1 MNDII
6 DFDFNVDS
14 DLGEDS
20 LLLVYNDKDKLLG
33 CIITS
38 NDYYYFQKDYFL
50 DNYNEYT
57 SIMELLIKEE
67 IYKGYIKKLKTN

>member
-6 DFDFNVDS
+6 NFDFNVDS

-20 LLLVYNDKDKLLG
+20 LLLVYSDKDKLLG
-33 CIITS
+33 CIITN
-38 NDYYYFQKDYFL
+38 NDYYYFQKDYVF
-50 DNYNEYT
+50 DTYYKYN
-57 SIMELLIKEE
+57 SIAELLIGEE